1 MRLGA
6 RTLHAARHR
15 CAPALLLLALAACD
29 GDDEGPTSGSRTVA
43 FVRLTTSTTAIAVGR
58 AATLSVEALSANGS
72 AVGAG
77 TPSWSIAPT
86 GLASFVGTP
95 GTTATIRGDAT
106 GTVTVR
112 ATVQGLFGDATIE
125 VGPAT
130 VARVEVEAPAG
141 IVVGQSVQLV
151 AKVFDGNDG
160 VLTDRPVRWST
171 SDPSLVR
178 IDSITGLATALG
190 VGSALMRARS
200 EGVSGTV
207 ALPISA
213 AP

>member
-1 MRLGA
+1 MGA
-6 RTLHAARHR
+6 RMLHAARHR
-15 CAPALLLLALAACD
+15 CAPALLLLALAACG
-29 GDDEGPTSGSRTVA
+29 GDDEGPTGGSRTVA
-43 FVRLTTSTTAIAVGR
+43 FVRLTTSATAIAVGR
-58 AATLSVEALSANGS
+58 TATLGVEALSPNGS
-72 AVGAG
+72 PVGAG
-77 TPSWSIAPT
+77 SPSWTIAPT
-86 GLASFVGTP
+86 GIASFVGTP

-112 ATVQGLFGDATIE
+112 AMVQGLLGDATIE

-130 VARVEVEAPAG
+130 VARVEVATPPA

-151 AKVFDGNDG
+151 ATLFDGNDG
-160 VLTDRPVRWST
+160 VLADRAIRWST

-178 IDSITGLATALG
+178 VDSITGLATGLG

-200 EGVSGTV
+200 EGVTGTV
-207 ALPISA
+207 TLPIAA